1 MKKLLGI
8 LCLASM
14 VMTVACQNPEKELEE
29 EIGAYLAEVE
39 NVGLSCV
46 VVKDNQIVYN
56 HNFGVKDL
64 ETQEPVDDNTIFR
77 IASISKSF
85 TGTSIMQLID
95 KGVLHLKDNVSD
107 LVGFPVVNPNF
118 PEDTITLEMLLSH
131 TSSITDHEGYFTID
145 VINPATNENFANC
158 YSTKQP
164 GTTYRYCNLN
174 LNLAGTILERY
185 SGERFDQY
193 VVNHILKPME
203 LYGGYC
209 VDSLD
214 ASRFAH
220 LYEVVDATTNE
231 LVRQDSAYLARSEE
245 IANYTMGHDAPI
257 FSPTGGMKISAL
269 DLARYMMMHM
279 NYGMY
284 PLKDSIRIIPEALAR
299 DMQVPRSFYSH
310 KVGGPALTD
319 SQSDEP
325 DKVEEKIVTENY
337 CITLWRTNKF
347 DDEVEMVGHTGGA
360 YGLCSAM
367 FFNPEEKYGFVVISS
382 GSKGSSVHNNVVSML
397 YRHFI
402 KGNEKK

>member
-1 MKKLLGI
+1 MAF
-8 LCLASM
+8 LALS
-14 VMTVACQNPEKELEE
+14 TGCSNPEKELEN

-95 KGVLHLKDNVSD
+95 KGILHLNDNVSD
-107 LVGFPVVNPNF
+107 LIGFPVVNPNF

-131 TSSITDHEGYFTID
+131 TSSINDHEGYYTID
-145 VINPATNENFANC
+145 VINPELNENCANC
-158 YSTKQP
+158 YSNKQP

-193 VVNHILKPME
+193 VVNHVLKPMG

-214 ASRFAH
+214 SQRFAH
-220 LYEVVDATTNE
+220 LYEIDTTTNE
-231 LVRQDSAYLARSEE
+231 LVRQDEAYEPRSEK
-245 IANYTMGHDAPI
+245 IANYTMGHDAPL

-279 NYGMY
+279 NYGIY
-284 PLKDSIRIIPEALAR
+284 DSIRIIPEELSK
-299 DMQVPRSFYSH
+299 DMQIPRSFYSH

-325 DKVEEKIVTENY
+325 EAVKEKIVTENY
-337 CITLWRTNKF
+337 CITLWRTNRF
-347 DDEVEMVGHTGGA
+347 DEEVEMVGHTGGA

-397 YRHFI
+397 YKHFI
-402 KGNEKK
+402 KGED